1 MALEEEDVWRAV
13 VNWAKFHAGV
23 VQRTAH
29 WTEEERARVCQHL
42 SGVINH
48 VRLLLIG
55 KRGCFFY
62 FFYTYTISVYHKRDT
77 YNIVILPLLVLY
89 FIATINNHLRVL
101 CRADT
106 EGPINTRLSFYH
118 STRPR
123 FVNGIGFLIF
133 LSAKIGK

>member
-1 MALEEEDVWRAV
+1 VSPGNSRYFNGCVIFLQLALEEEDVWRAV

-55 KRGCFFY
+55 ETSIFS
-62 FFYTYTISVYHKRDT
+62 TI
-77 YNIVILPLLVLY
+77 L
-89 FIATINNHLRVL
+89 
-101 CRADT
+101 
-106 EGPINTRLSFYH
+106 
-118 STRPR
+118 
-123 FVNGIGFLIF
+123 
-133 LSAKIGK
+133 

>member
-1 MALEEEDVWRAV
+1 MMSVCVICLQLALEEEDVWRAV

-55 KRGCFFY
+55 E
-62 FFYTYTISVYHKRDT
+62 T
-77 YNIVILPLLVLY
+77 
-89 FIATINNHLRVL
+89 
-101 CRADT
+101 
-106 EGPINTRLSFYH
+106 
-118 STRPR
+118 STLFSRYYYSNAR
-123 FVNGIGFLIF
+123 
-133 LSAKIGK
+133 